1 MINKKSKKNS
11 TRTAIIIILVTVLL
25 GVLGFVF
32 WNNFMQSKPDISSES
47 TLVVKGK
54 ITEKRTSCGRE
65 ILDSNGKPE
74 RVAGICDA
82 GNSIVV
88 DNVTIS
94 TGGGSNGTDRPK
106 YITNIDSLHAG
117 DVVEVRYILDKDE
130 RPSTDCESCFVKKE
144 GSLQKEPQNKQGQ

>member
-1 MINKKSKKNS
+1 MINKNSKKN
-11 TRTAIIIILVTVLL
+11 TQAAIVIILVVALL

-32 WNNFMQSKPDISSES
+32 WNHFMQSGPDASNAS

-65 ILDSNGKPE
+65 ILNNNGKPE

-94 TGGGSNGTDRPK
+94 TGGGSNGTGRPK

-130 RPSTDCESCFVKKE
+130 RPGTDCESCFVKKE
-144 GSLQKEPQNKQGQ
+144 GSPQKEPQNKQGQ